1 MHNTLCA
8 RTVSLWGQSLMN
20 KIETEYCIIGAGV
33 VGLAVA
39 RELSVRKK
47 KKIIVC
53 EKEERAGVHASGRN
67 SGVLHAGIYYTT
79 GSMKAST
86 CIEGNRLMKSF
97 CKCKGVL
104 VRETGKV
111 IVAKNPD
118 ELQTLHM
125 LETQAKNNSVE
136 VKLINST
143 YLADIEPCA
152 KTYHEALFS
161 PQTAVVDPAV
171 VMQALYD
178 DCIQR
183 GVKVLFNTP
192 FHYFVNENT
201 IRAGNYTIQFDKLV
215 NCAGAYSDIV
225 AHSRGLAENLIL
237 IPFKG
242 IYTKLKK
249 SSPLN
254 IKGNI
259 YPVPDVCNPFLGVHF
274 TANPYGN
281 VYIGP
286 TAMPVFGR
294 EHYGL
299 LKGIGAE
306 SLDILLKDILLFFKN
321 SSFRSVAASEPK
333 KYIPYFF
340 YRDAKELVCE
350 LSYND
355 IEKTTKAGI
364 RPQLVDWAKHELVM
378 DFCIYHDA
386 CTVHV
391 LNAISPAFTSSL
403 YFAKIIVDRYC
414 R

>member
-1 MHNTLCA
+1 
-8 RTVSLWGQSLMN
+8 MN

-33 VGLAVA
+33 IGLAVA
-39 RELSVRKK
+39 RELSLQKK

-53 EKEERAGVHASGRN
+53 EKEERAGLHASGRN
-67 SGVLHAGIYYTT
+67 SGVLHAGIYYTA
-79 GSMKAST
+79 GSMKANT

-97 CKCKGVL
+97 CKSKGVL

-111 IVAKNPD
+111 IVAKNSK

-125 LETQAKNNSVE
+125 LETRAKNNGVE
-136 VKLINST
+136 VKLINAT
-143 YLADIEPCA
+143 QLADIEPCA
-152 KTYHEALFS
+152 KTHQEALFS
-161 PQTAVVDPAV
+161 PQTAVVDPKV

-178 DCIQR
+178 DCVQR

-192 FHYFVNENT
+192 FHRFENENA
-201 IRAGNYTIQFDKLV
+201 IHAGNYSIQFEKLI
-215 NCAGAYSDIV
+215 NCAGAYSDII
-225 AHSRGLAENLIL
+225 AHSRGLAEHLTL

-242 IYTKLKK
+242 IYAKLKK
-249 SSPLN
+249 TSALSV
-254 IKGNI
+254 KGNI
-259 YPVPDVCNPFLGVHF
+259 YPVPDVRNPFLGVHF
-274 TANPYGN
+274 TANPYGD

-294 EHYGL
+294 EHYRLLRGL
-299 LKGIGAE
+299 GVE
-306 SLDILLKDILLFFKN
+306 SFDILLKDALLFFKN
-321 SSFRSVAASEPK
+321 SSFRSVATSEPK

-340 YRDAKELVCE
+340 YRDAKELVKK
-350 LSYND
+350 LSYSD

-364 RPQLVDWAKHELVM
+364 RPQLVDWTKKELVM
-378 DFCIYHDA
+378 DFCMYHDA
-386 CTVHV
+386 YTVHV

>member
-1 MHNTLCA
+1 MK
-8 RTVSLWGQSLMN
+8 

-39 RELSVRKK
+39 RELSLKKK

-53 EKEERAGVHASGRN
+53 EKEEHAGLHASGRN
-67 SGVLHAGIYYTT
+67 SGVLHAGIYYTA
-79 GSMKAST
+79 GSMKANT

-97 CKCKGVL
+97 CKSKGVI

-111 IVAKNPD
+111 IVAKNSK

-125 LETQAKNNSVE
+125 LEARAKNNGVE
-136 VKLINST
+136 VELINEKK
-143 YLADIEPCA
+143 LVDIEPCA
-152 KTYHEALFS
+152 KTYQEALFS
-161 PQTAVVDPAV
+161 PQTAVVDPKV

-178 DCIQR
+178 DCTQR

-192 FHYFVNENT
+192 FKRFENDNT
-201 IRAGNYTIQFDKLV
+201 VIAGDYKIQFDKLI

-225 AHSRGLAENLIL
+225 AHHRGLAHNVTL

-249 SSPLN
+249 GSALKVN
-254 IKGNI
+254 GNI
-259 YPVPDVCNPFLGVHF
+259 YPVPDIRNPFLGVHF
-274 TANPYGN
+274 TVNPYGD

-299 LKGIGAE
+299 LQGLGIE
-306 SLDILLKDILLFFKN
+306 SLNILLKDALLFLTNK
-321 SSFRSVAASEPK
+321 SFRSVAVEEPK

-340 YRDAKELVCE
+340 YRDAKDLVCK
-350 LSYND
+350 LLYSD

-364 RPQLVDWAKHELVM
+364 RPQLVDWTKKELIM
-378 DFCIYHDA
+378 DFCIYHDVQ
-386 CTVHV
+386 TVHV

-403 YFAKIIVDRYC
+403 YFAKLIVDRYC
-414 R
+414 I